1 MQDKSS
7 VYIIVFPPV
16 VARRRNKVAR
26 AVLYKRYRFLEQGIT
41 GNRPRIRPPK
51 CIDELIRSIPDPHG
65 IYLDFDA
72 WDAKCALYFR
82 SLGLNEDDTDGEP
95 DDDW

>member
-1 MQDKSS
+1 M
-7 VYIIVFPPV
+7 Y
-16 VARRRNKVAR
+16 
-26 AVLYKRYRFLEQGIT
+26 
-41 GNRPRIRPPK
+41 
-51 CIDELIRSIPDPHG
+51 PDPHG

-95 DDDW
+95 DDHWQLSLILAIMDGNGAGFDEDMFKERGGIFEWTRARDEKQLK